1 MSTETLLRGVELTR
15 AVTMSLESDP
25 DYLAMM
31 AEKDKLQASSLQPIP
46 DVFPLEL
53 SRYSLYIFYGIDT

>member
-15 AVTMSLESDP
+15 AATMSLDSDP

-31 AEKDKLQASSLQPIP
+31 AEKDKLLASRLKPIP
-46 DVFPLEL
+46 DVFALE
-53 SRYSLYIFYGIDT
+53 SFRYSLP